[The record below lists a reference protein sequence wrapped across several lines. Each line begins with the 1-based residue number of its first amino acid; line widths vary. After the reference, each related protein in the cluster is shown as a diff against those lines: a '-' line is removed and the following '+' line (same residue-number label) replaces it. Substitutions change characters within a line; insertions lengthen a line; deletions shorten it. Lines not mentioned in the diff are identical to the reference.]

1 MYVVPTNVLRHFAHF
16 TSFGILNVLHRIYRI
31 HGPIGVRIYIRFDPP
46 MWYTVLT
53 ITGILLLYF
62 CVMRALIELCR
73 IVELWCIYK
82 KAKIIPV
89 PEARETDEV
98 ATVEATEIVTVC
110 VNVIV

>member
-1 MYVVPTNVLRHFAHF
+1 
-16 TSFGILNVLHRIYRI
+16 
-31 HGPIGVRIYIRFDPP
+31 
-46 MWYTVLT
+46 
-53 ITGILLLYF
+53 
-62 CVMRALIELCR
+62 MRALIELCR